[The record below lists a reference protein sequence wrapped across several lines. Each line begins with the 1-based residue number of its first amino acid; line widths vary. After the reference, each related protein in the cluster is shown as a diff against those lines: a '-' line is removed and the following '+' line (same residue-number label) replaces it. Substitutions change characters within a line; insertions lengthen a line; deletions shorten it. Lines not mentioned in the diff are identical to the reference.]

1 MPHAASLLIPRLGRY
16 GSTELLRH
24 AIVLRSGQP
33 GFQAHRCI
41 NTNLASR
48 VAWFLAKDTL
58 TIIDLFATRFGQ
70 RSTRLDKALSQ
81 TAEVSSKVTDQAPG
95 HHATCDQAPGKTQA
109 CCNFGSDPCRLTMQ
123 QARRILGQRNW
134 TTGDVVIVLHIRQA
148 YCGQYPIKQVSRSR
162 FATRGAREGGT
173 RFFCFNPASFPH
185 PVTSSEMK
193 HRHIISASGNILV
206 SSGNYMYDEHL
217 ADLAVT

>member
-70 RSTRLDKALSQ
+70 RSTTRQGAVADCRGLVQSDRSGSR
-81 TAEVSSKVTDQAPG
+81 TSCHMRPG
-95 HHATCDQAPGKTQA
+95 TRENASMLQLWQRSLPAHHAASKTHPWSTKLDHWRR
-109 CCNFGSDPCRLTMQ
+109 CNRAAHKAG
-123 QARRILGQRNW
+123 ILRTIPHQ
-134 TTGDVVIVLHIRQA
+134 TGV
-148 YCGQYPIKQVSRSR
+148 QVQV
-162 FATRGAREGGT
+162 
-173 RFFCFNPASFPH
+173 C
-185 PVTSSEMK
+185 
-193 HRHIISASGNILV
+193 
-206 SSGNYMYDEHL
+206 Y
-217 ADLAVT
+217 